1 MVRYRKKLVSLPI
14 RLRNQ
19 KWDTYH
25 LSGTQ
30 LWLDRASSFA
40 PNPVPKAAKPG
51 LGKSHL
57 SVQRFSAVHV
67 EWVRAA
73 ALSPEEHRAR
83 PAATVPAQAN
93 RRKKRRS
100 RQPRGRRLL
109 RALRA
114 GTNRPPPNSHPSTHG
129 RDAPG
134 DAIDRGHTQGAGWGR
149 GWAGGREVGEMGSRD
164 PGAQWCA
171 KTSSSQS
178 GCLGIYNLES
188 ENLPHL

>member
-1 MVRYRKKLVSLPI
+1 MGLTSYIYGIPRNKWYLSHSGCGIKSGIHTTFWRWRAVVARPCVFVRAESM
-14 RLRNQ
+14 
-19 KWDTYH
+19 
-25 LSGTQ
+25 
-30 LWLDRASSFA
+30 
-40 PNPVPKAAKPG
+40 PKAAKRG

-57 SVQRFSAVHV
+57 SDLVQCTLNGSAQ
-67 EWVRAA
+67 RP
-73 ALSPEEHRAR
+73 SPEEHRAR

-178 GCLGIYNLES
+178 GCLGIY
-188 ENLPHL
+188 

>member
-1 MVRYRKKLVSLPI
+1 MSHSGCGIKSGIHTTFWRAVVARPCVFVRAESM
-14 RLRNQ
+14 
-19 KWDTYH
+19 
-25 LSGTQ
+25 
-30 LWLDRASSFA
+30 
-40 PNPVPKAAKPG
+40 PKAAKPG

-57 SVQRFSAVHV
+57 SDLVQCTLNGSAQ
-67 EWVRAA
+67 RP
-73 ALSPEEHRAR
+73 SPEEHRAR

-178 GCLGIYNLES
+178 GCLGIY
-188 ENLPHL
+188 

>member
-40 PNPVPKAAKPG
+40 PNPCRKPPNPAWASRTSAYSD
-51 LGKSHL
+51 L
-57 SVQRFSAVHV
+57 VQCTLNGSAQ
-67 EWVRAA
+67 RP
-73 ALSPEEHRAR
+73 SPEEHRAR

-171 KTSSSQS
+171 KNSSSQS
-178 GCLGIYNLES
+178 GCLAV
-188 ENLPHL
+188 